1 MSQVENPELRSR
13 AAARKLKEKS
23 DLTLAEKLIL
33 ASNEDTFSF
42 TYKGVEIE
50 VWSPTRED
58 FSKFLELYNSVIS
71 SGDKEPES
79 EDEKGVFK
87 QQQDE
92 IEQELNK
99 VVSDL
104 CVDESITPELLD
116 SGMLGTSFIPKLMN
130 ELQEYQKREVEEVTA
145 VKGFRKNKSR

>member
-33 ASNEDTFSF
+33 ASNEDKRFRLLTWCGK
-42 TYKGVEIE
+42 YGPLQGRKI
-50 VWSPTRED
+50 

-79 EDEKGVFK
+79 EDEKEVFK

-99 VVSDL
+99 VSDV
-104 CVDESITPELLD
+104 C
-116 SGMLGTSFIPKLMN
+116 
-130 ELQEYQKREVEEVTA
+130 
-145 VKGFRKNKSR
+145 